1 MDYFLLAG
9 LPCLAS
15 AGENAYPCF
24 DLMCQGGLEHLAGLL
39 FSEEKGRR
47 EWGREDGRVGLGGE
61 EWREERREGL

>member
-1 MDYFLLAG
+1 
-9 LPCLAS
+9 
-15 AGENAYPCF
+15 
-24 DLMCQGGLEHLAGLL
+24 MCQGGLEHLAGLL